1 MKICKHC
8 NEESEDNFDVCW
20 NCGKELESK
29 VVDLKQNKNDIKT
42 SKKIKNT
49 RNSLESVLQKYD
61 FTLIVL
67 CCYSMIGGISLMT
80 LNIFNSG
87 LTKWMTTPNII
98 FFSIIIISQIGILLG
113 IVKIINFLDDLGEI
127 LKK

>member
-1 MKICKHC
+1 M
-8 NEESEDNFDVCW
+8 
-20 NCGKELESK
+20 ESK

-98 FFSIIIISQIGILLG
+98 IFSIIIISQIGILLG